1 MVRKAFTSLNIVI
14 TYLTSR
20 YSSVDKGIVIDNI

>member
-1 MVRKAFTSLNIVI
+1 MVLKAFTSLNIVI

-20 YSSVDKGIVIDNI
+20 YSLVDKGIVMNNI